1 MSGAPEDPGWP
12 EAGTPEPRPPD
23 FGPPEPGRDAPAPG
37 ALRRLDPDL
46 ASGRPRPAAP
56 REPEPALAG
65 PSEPVAVDT
74 RRYRWMIGIF
84 GIVLVLVASV
94 YQFASNGVASTGVA
108 PGHRLHWFAA
118 PLATSTLVGDP
129 NVSPPCTLA
138 HHDPRA
144 LNICLIAAQ
153 RPLVLSFF
161 VIGSADCEHQV
172 DVLQTLSRRYP
183 AIRFAAVAINASRA
197 DTAALVHSH
206 RWTIPVAY
214 DRDGAVGGLY
224 GVAVCPMAELADRGG
239 IVRDRLVGDQWQT
252 MGEIAPRVAALA
264 RAAGR

>member
-1 MSGAPEDPGWP
+1 VNGAPEDPGSP
-12 EAGTPEPRPPD
+12 ES
-23 FGPPEPGRDAPAPG
+23 GRDARAPG

-46 ASGRPRPAAP
+46 ASGRPHPAAP

-65 PSEPVAVDT
+65 PTEPATVDT

-84 GIVLVLVASV
+84 GIALVLVVSV
-94 YQFASNGVASTGVA
+94 YQFATNGVASTGVA

-138 HHDPRA
+138 RHDPRA
-144 LNICLIAAQ
+144 LNICLIAAR
-153 RPLVLSFF
+153 RPLVLSLF

-183 AIRFAAVAINASRA
+183 AIQFAAVAINASRG
-197 DTAALVHSH
+197 DTAALVRSH

-224 GVAVCPMAELADRGG
+224 GVAVCPMAELAGRGG

-252 MGEIAPRVAALA
+252 IGEIAPRVAALA